1 MYIRCKEGDSRY
13 IIDAIRKKVYEVI
26 EDRTVLLKMDSDN
39 FVRWHPYLEEIETTD
54 TKPREIK

>member
-26 EDRTVLLKMDSDN
+26 EDRTMLLKMDSDN
-39 FVRWHPYLEEIETTD
+39 FVRWHPYLQKVEIIN
-54 TKPREIK
+54 TKPKELK